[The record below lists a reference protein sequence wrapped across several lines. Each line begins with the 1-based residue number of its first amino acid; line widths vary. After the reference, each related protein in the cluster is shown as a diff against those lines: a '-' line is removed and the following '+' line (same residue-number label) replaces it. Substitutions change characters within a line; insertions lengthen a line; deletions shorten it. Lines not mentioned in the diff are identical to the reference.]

1 MKSEKSRRLLLV
13 KRKGDYMPRMI
24 GNQMGDFLESDRLSI
39 DTRFKDVLF
48 ALNQS
53 AIVAITD
60 RTGAITFVNN
70 KFTEISGYE
79 TEELIGQKHSI
90 INSKYHS
97 KDFFKNMWKT
107 IGEGSVWRGEIRNQK
122 KGGTY
127 YWVDTT
133 IVPFLNDKGIPYQY
147 ISIRYDITDRKK
159 AEEVIRHLAYNDQL
173 TGLPNRIY
181 FREKLSES
189 LVVAKKNNGKI
200 GLVKLNVDRFHYI
213 NDSLSYEIG
222 DYVLSVVARRL
233 KKVLPPK
240 NIAARLSGD
249 EFAVILAQQEDVE
262 NAEAVVMT
270 IQEAIQKPIEIN
282 GQQYIVTTSA
292 GIAYYPVHAS
302 ETSELSTKAEKAL
315 LEAKEQGGSGYQI
328 YEPGTVQK
336 SLERIFLENELR
348 KSIRYGYFHLDYQPK
363 FDIATKKITGVEA
376 LVRWDHPDLGRIS
389 PNKFI
394 EIAEETRMINDLGEW
409 VLKEACKQAKEW
421 EEKGYYYSMAVNVSA
436 IQLENPA
443 FFNQLKKIID
453 EIGNRP
459 DLLELELTESSFGNR
474 AEMQEMITRIR
485 ALGIKIAIDD
495 FGTGYSSFSYIQE
508 LPVDTLKIDRAFIQ
522 AIGNE
527 KERNVIIEAI
537 LSVAKAVGLNVV
549 AEGIEEKEQLRIL
562 REMGCQQ
569 GQGYYFSRP
578 TDAAACEGFMAANGP
593 R

>member
-1 MKSEKSRRLLLV
+1 MSELF
-13 KRKGDYMPRMI
+13 
-24 GNQMGDFLESDRLSI
+24 GNQTEDFQEIERLSM
-39 DTRFKDVLF
+39 DERLKDVLF

-60 RTGAITFVNN
+60 RTGTITFVNE
-70 KFTEISGYE
+70 KFTEISQYKL
-79 TEELIGQKHSI
+79 EELIGKKHNV

-97 KDFFKNMWKT
+97 KEFFKNMWQT
-107 IGEGSVWRGEIRNQK
+107 IGSGNVWRGEIRNQK
-122 KGGTY
+122 KEGTY

-173 TGLPNRIY
+173 TDLPNRLY
-181 FREKLSES
+181 FRKKLSES
-189 LVVAKKNNGKI
+189 LSVAKKNNSKI

-213 NDSLSYEIG
+213 NDSLSYEMG

-233 KKVLPPK
+233 KDVLPEK
-240 NIAARLSGD
+240 NIPARISGN
-249 EFAVILAQQEDVE
+249 EFAVILDGQKDVE
-262 NAEAVVMT
+262 NAETVIMT
-270 IQEAIQKPIEIN
+270 IQEAIQKPLEIN
-282 GQQYIVTTSA
+282 GQQYIVTISA
-292 GIAYYPVHAS
+292 GVAYYPVHAS

-315 LEAKEQGGSGYQI
+315 LEAKEQGGNGYRI

-376 LVRWDHPDLGRIS
+376 LVRWDHPDLGRIP

-394 EIAEETRMINDLGEW
+394 EIAEETRIINDLGEW
-409 VLKEACKQAKEW
+409 VLKEACQQAKEW
-421 EEKGYYYSMAVNVSA
+421 ERKGYYYSMAVNVSA
-436 IQLENPA
+436 IQLENPT
-443 FFNQLKKIID
+443 FFNQLKKILD
-453 EIGNRP
+453 ETGNRP

-474 AEMQEMITRIR
+474 AEMQEMITQIR

-527 KERNVIIEAI
+527 KESSAIIEAI

-562 REMGCQQ
+562 EKAGCQQ

-578 TDAAACEGFMAANGP
+578 TDAATCEGFMVVNGL
-593 R
+593 